1 MNTHNPFS
9 KFYQKTLAERQQTL
23 NELNFLSTQELA
35 LLKGIGNNSIQTH
48 ANKFI
53 ENCIGCFPIPLGV
66 APNVVIDN
74 ISRLI
79 PMAIEE
85 TSVIAGLCSTAKWI
99 NKHGSITTNQTGRGN
114 IGQVQFPEIKDFIQ
128 FNSIICQHKQEL
140 LDKINSNI
148 TNNMLKRGGG
158 AIDIN
163 TRQIVKKNEKSM
175 AIVHITIDCCDAMGA
190 NIISQACEYIKPSLE
205 KLTQETANICILSNL
220 STSTITHACITLSNL
235 PQSFIN
241 KILDAQEFAW
251 HDPHRASTHNK
262 GVLNGIDAVLI
273 ATGNDWRATNAS
285 IHAYSCRFGQYRPI
299 TTWEQVD
306 KKLIGKL
313 SAPIP
318 VGTIG
323 GVIQTHPISKLC
335 LKLLKVEHAKT
346 LAKICAAVGLIQNI
360 SALRALVTEGIC
372 KGHMKLHI
380 DNLILTTTADPIEKP
395 LLWEILHNQFMHNQ
409 KISSTDAKQAL
420 IQMRKNRQPQT

>member
-163 TRQIVKKNEKSM
+163 TRQIVKKK
-175 AIVHITIDCCDAMGA
+175 
-190 NIISQACEYIKPSLE
+190 
-205 KLTQETANICILSNL
+205 
-220 STSTITHACITLSNL
+220 
-235 PQSFIN
+235 
-241 KILDAQEFAW
+241 
-251 HDPHRASTHNK
+251 
-262 GVLNGIDAVLI
+262 
-273 ATGNDWRATNAS
+273 
-285 IHAYSCRFGQYRPI
+285 
-299 TTWEQVD
+299 
-306 KKLIGKL
+306 
-313 SAPIP
+313 
-318 VGTIG
+318 
-323 GVIQTHPISKLC
+323 
-335 LKLLKVEHAKT
+335 
-346 LAKICAAVGLIQNI
+346 
-360 SALRALVTEGIC
+360 
-372 KGHMKLHI
+372 
-380 DNLILTTTADPIEKP
+380 
-395 LLWEILHNQFMHNQ
+395 
-409 KISSTDAKQAL
+409 
-420 IQMRKNRQPQT
+420 